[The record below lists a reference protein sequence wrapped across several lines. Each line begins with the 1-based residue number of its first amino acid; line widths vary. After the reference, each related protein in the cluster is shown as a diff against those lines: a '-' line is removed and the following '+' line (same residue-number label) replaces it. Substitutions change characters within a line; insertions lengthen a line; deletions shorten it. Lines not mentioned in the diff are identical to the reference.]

1 MSTLIIMLPLEA
13 AQAQT
18 EFDFIVIAEGGG
30 VVQAGRA
37 RAEALP
43 LLDKSG
49 DDCVALAPLRAL
61 SWHRVILPDG
71 VSPGAARLPA
81 VLAGLL
87 EDELL
92 DAPERLHFALP
103 PGSGPGLPQWVA
115 ACDRRW
121 LAMAYQALQAAGRPV
136 SRVLPEW
143 GPPASPLRLHV
154 AGPVEDP
161 VLLVSSEAGVSA
173 FALSLGA
180 PDWLL
185 ASQHG
190 EGGEHGDGGAPN
202 PGDDMLVTAE
212 AGLTEQASALLKRP
226 VQPLSRD
233 ERWIAAAAARWDL
246 AHRLTLRKHA
256 RRVRFE
262 WLLAP
267 RWRSARWAA
276 LLLLGVNLLG
286 LNAWAWIDRQQL
298 RAQQALVTQVLS
310 RSFPQLKTIVDAP
323 AQMARE
329 VRLLAQASASPAAAD
344 LDVMLAVLGRTL
356 PPERSA
362 LQLDYRNAE
371 LRLQGLAL
379 QPGEARSLTSAL
391 QAQGYR
397 FTLAGAN
404 ALVAPLTPLTPM
416 APITPAA
423 PIAQAAPAPD
433 FQPPAQT
440 GPRSSPAMTPAPAT
454 AAPTAP
460 PTTAT
465 PARPVKAT
473 P

>member
-185 ASQHG
+185 ASPHG
-190 EGGEHGDGGAPN
+190 EGGEHGDDGAPD
-202 PGDDMLVTAE
+202 PDDDMLVTAE

-226 VQPLSRD
+226 VQPLSRN
-233 ERWIAAAAARWDL
+233 ERWIAAAAFRWDL

-379 QPGEARSLTSAL
+379 QPGEARSLTSTL

-397 FTLAGAN
+397 FTLEGAN
-404 ALVAPLTPLTPM
+404 ALM
-416 APITPAA
+416 TPAA
-423 PIAQAAPAPD
+423 PTAQAAPATD
-433 FQPPAQT
+433 VQPPAQT
-440 GPRSSPAMTPAPAT
+440 GPRSSPAMTPA
-454 AAPTAP
+454 APTTP